1 MNIKNNFKIGAILI
15 GSGIILGALGA
26 HSLKKILLENQL
38 ISFETGVKYQIYGG
52 FSILFFSLIELITK
66 KSLKVIVLTNVLG
79 VCIFSFSI
87 YLLALKDL
95 LELPVF
101 IIKIL
106 GPITPIGGLLQISSW
121 LLFVLGTN
129 KIFNN

>member
-121 LLFVLGTN
+121 LLFVLGIN